1 MDAWIVIALVAVA
14 LALGAALGF
23 LLATVRAARSG
34 GEVAARVSA
43 AEARAE
49 LLAATVEDLR
59 EREEEHEDVLLA
71 LAPVAASL
79 DRMGVQVAH
88 LERERASQYGA
99 LRQQLEQSATGAAEL
114 REATAGLT
122 SALRSTSAR
131 GTWGEVQLRRV
142 LEAAGMLRHVDFA
155 EQATLEDGRRPD
167 ALVRLPGGRTIPIDA
182 KVPLDAHLAAEA
194 IEPSTPEALAL
205 MASYRKEH
213 ARALRSHVDALVKR
227 DYHGVARADV
237 TVMFLPAES
246 LLPAALDA
254 EPALLEYAL
263 RKGIVPATPT
273 SLLALLRAV
282 AGVWVREELSEQAE
296 ELLTIGRTLY
306 ERLGV
311 VAGHVTA
318 LGTSISSTVTAY
330 NKAVASIESRLL
342 VTARQFEPLE
352 APGLTEIPGEKGQV
366 RRFTASE
373 LAG

>member
-1 MDAWIVIALVAVA
+1 MDTWIVLTLVA
-14 LALGAALGF
+14 LALGIGAALGF
-23 LLATVRAARSG
+23 LAATVRSVRREGDA
-34 GEVAARVSA
+34 AARVSA

-49 LLAATVEDLR
+49 LLTTSLADLR
-59 EREEEHEDVLLA
+59 EQQEETDDVLLA
-71 LAPVAASL
+71 LAPVRTSL
-79 DRMGVQVAH
+79 DRFGAQVAA
-88 LERERASQYGA
+88 LERERASQYGSI
-99 LRQQLEQSATGAAEL
+99 RQQLEQSASGAAEL

-142 LEAAGMLRHVDFA
+142 LEAAGMVRHVDFS
-155 EQATLEDGRRPD
+155 EQVTLGDGARPD
-167 ALVRLPGGRTIPIDA
+167 ALVRLPGGRSIPIDA

-194 IEPSTPEALAL
+194 IAPSDGAAVKQI
-205 MASYRKEH
+205 AAHRKEH
-213 ARALRSHVDALVKR
+213 AKALRAHIDALVKR
-227 DYHGVARADV
+227 NYHGTSGADV

-246 LLPAALDA
+246 LLPAALEAD
-254 EPALLEYAL
+254 PALLEYAM
-263 RKGIVPATPT
+263 RRGVVPATPT

-318 LGTSISSTVTAY
+318 LGGSITSTVAAY

-352 APGLTEIPGEKGQV
+352 APALTEIPGEKGQV
-366 RRFTASE
+366 KLFTASE